1 MRILVVV
8 CLGVAL
14 GFLLA
19 LWVLPPV
26 VEINHGQT
34 VIIKR
39 GEPVL
44 PDTGAPPPD
53 NEWHAS

>member
-1 MRILVVV
+1 MRILIVI
-8 CLGVAL
+8 CLGMAL

-26 VEINHGQT
+26 VEINRGRT
-34 VIIKR
+34 VIIER

-44 PDTGAPPPD
+44 PDVGAPPPD